1 MGRKLLYGECR
12 MKRGTLMP
20 RGIAL
25 AVPVA
30 LMRGYVI
37 VFIRSLLNPGE
48 FLITGNGLFTMVAV
62 RFARKSLA
70 SIAEIEAEFAEV
82 ITGLRLVP
90 RTGPVS
96 CELWLYSRYGTL
108 RHFRVGDAGLVEV
121 DCYGTP
127 LSQKKPVVVGA
138 LPLVSGEP
146 APHGSPLPVP
156 SVPGTADNRGPILR
170 WLAKWNAARMA
181 GNGMDAVESSE
192 LRKILDAGGPGT
204 KKKRA
209 AAKKPQGKNPAP
221 AGPAEPEKNSG
232 AEKPVADTNPDAGKN
247 VAGER
252 SGAAVPEEKP
262 VAVKAARENSPASP
276 AGTLEVVMGQP
287 ADRIVGSPESARDGG
302 EI

>member
-1 MGRKLLYGECR
+1 
-12 MKRGTLMP
+12 MKRGTFMP

-37 VFIRSLLNPGE
+37 VFIRLLLNPGE
-48 FLITGNGLFTMVAV
+48 FLIIGNGLFIMVAI

-127 LSQKKPVVVGA
+127 LDQKKPVVIGA
-138 LPLVSGEP
+138 LPFVSGEP
-146 APHGSPLPVP
+146 APHGAPLPVP
-156 SVPGTADNRGPILR
+156 SVPGTADKHGPILR
-170 WLAKWNAARMA
+170 WLAKWNAARTA
-181 GNGMDAVESSE
+181 GNRMDAAENSE

-204 KKKRA
+204 KKKRSSG
-209 AAKKPQGKNPAP
+209 KNPPGKNPAP
-221 AGPAEPEKNSG
+221 AGPAVPAKNPGPEN
-232 AEKPVADTNPDAGKN
+232 PVVDTNPDATTN

-252 SGAAVPEEKP
+252 PGGAVPEEKP
-262 VAVKAARENSPASP
+262 GPVKAAGGVHPASA
-276 AGTLEVVMGQP
+276 AGTLAVVNGQSP
-287 ADRIVGSPESARDGG
+287 DRRGGSPESARDGG
-302 EI
+302 EV